1 MNHPASPILIDG
13 GDFYEEL
20 VEANPETSP
29 FGRVDRLRRL
39 DRCLHADRRW
49 HERLCRPESR
59 HALAERHRGRLAD
72 VYRLSGNKKVIDAFV
87 DHFLYTFRRMK
98 LG

>member
-1 MNHPASPILIDG
+1 MNHPASPILIGG

-39 DRCLHADRRW
+39 DRCLHADRR
-49 HERLCRPESR
+49 
-59 HALAERHRGRLAD
+59 
-72 VYRLSGNKKVIDAFV
+72 
-87 DHFLYTFRRMK
+87 
-98 LG
+98 